1 MKITEARLKQM
12 IMEEVGPS
20 LEEVMKEMGVE
31 TGTTNYH
38 GEQLPPPDMLGDP
51 DYEGEMARVELH
63 RASKYACDLV
73 DMLKNTDQLPAW
85 VQSKITKASD
95 YITVARNYLADR
107 LELEKKTTGHGAHHN
122 KPIETGDIEIHID
135 DRLDEEELTKPQIR
149 KRDELAKEIEPKTKT
164 GKKVNPYAVA
174 TKIVKDKSHNAR

>member
-1 MKITEARLKQM
+1 MKVTEARLKELF
-12 IMEEVGPS
+12 MEEIGPT
-20 LEEVMKEMGVE
+20 LEEVMKEIGADTEAVAHHDEHM
-31 TGTTNYH
+31 
-38 GEQLPPPDMLGDP
+38 PAPDMLGDP

-95 YITVARNYLADR
+95 YLTSARNYLADR
-107 LELEKKTTGHGAHHN
+107 LELDSREAGHGAHHN

-135 DRLDEEELTKPQIR
+135 DEIDEKKLTKRQMR
-149 KRDELAKEIEPKTKT
+149 KRDELAIEIEPETKT

-174 TKIVKDKSHNAR
+174 TSIVKKQK